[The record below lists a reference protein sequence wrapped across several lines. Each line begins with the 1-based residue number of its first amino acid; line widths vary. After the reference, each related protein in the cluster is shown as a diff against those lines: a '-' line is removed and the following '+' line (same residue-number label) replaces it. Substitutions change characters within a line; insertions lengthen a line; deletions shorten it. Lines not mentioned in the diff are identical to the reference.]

1 MAARDD
7 LLPRCARAASGC
19 LLHNARMAQA
29 DHADAL
35 DRLYAAALED
45 FVAERARLARELRQS
60 GDRPAAT
67 ALAKVAKP
75 SAAAWALNH
84 LARDDAKALAAW
96 LDAAE
101 VLRDASTRAA
111 DVGGDAL
118 RAAMA
123 AHRTATS
130 ELVAHVRDTVQ
141 PGGKPLSDPMLERV
155 RAVLQAATAD
165 EDVAERLKAGRVTE
179 EAEPADEEAELLVSL
194 PESQPQPEGKPK
206 PSARDRKGEEKA
218 QRKAELEARV
228 RDAEQALE
236 RLREEAAERKSAAE
250 AADERADEA
259 RRTLHRSESEA
270 EAAHAALDDAADAVK
285 AAERDLKPLR
295 ASLRRA

>member
-19 LLHNARMAQA
+19 LLHNAGMAQA

-45 FVAERARLARELRQS
+45 FVAERTRLARELRQS

-67 ALAKVAKP
+67 VLAKVAKP

-84 LARDDAKALAAW
+84 LAREDAKALAAW

-141 PGGKPLSDPMLERV
+141 PGGKPLSEPMLERV

-179 EAEPADEEAELLVSL
+179 EAEPADEEEELLVSL
-194 PESQPQPEGKPK
+194 PESQPEGKPK
-206 PSARDRKGEEKA
+206 PSERDRKAEEKA

-228 RDAEQALE
+228 QDAEQALE
-236 RLREEAAERKSAAE
+236 RLREEAAERKSAAG